1 MSSFAV
7 VTTFSPEGY
16 RVYGRRMIETFAKR
30 WPADV
35 PLYVYY
41 EGDKPADA
49 PQAVWRSLD
58 VDPDRAGFMTSHKD
72 APFDGKHLNYGQ
84 WPVTYCHK
92 VFAYTAAPR
101 LTDYM
106 IWLDGDT
113 ETFGPVTQDL
123 LERIAP
129 AHEQPASYLGRPW
142 WRHSETGF
150 ICFNL
155 RFPDFLDTVR
165 SIYTSGRIDELT
177 EQHDCAAF
185 DDARRSWEWDG
196 HRFRNLSSAGYGLE
210 VFEQTELAS
219 VMRHNKGASG
229 KMVAYGKDM
238 LPAVTPNPEALSAA
252 V

>member
-7 VTTFSPEGY
+7 VTTFSPKGY
-16 RVYGRRMIETFAKR
+16 RVYGRPMIETFAKH

-41 EGDKPADA
+41 EGETPADA
-49 PQAVWRSLD
+49 NPRAEWLSLD
-58 VDPDRAGFMTSHKD
+58 TDPDRSRFMAEHRD
-72 APFDGKHLNYGQ
+72 APYDGKHLNYGQ

-101 LTDYM
+101 LTDYL

-129 AHEQPASYLGRPW
+129 GREQPASYLGRPW

-155 RFPDFLDTVR
+155 RYPDFLNTLRAV
-165 SIYTSGRIDELT
+165 YTSGRVDQLP

-185 DDARRSWEWDG
+185 DDVRRRWEWDG
-196 HRFRNLSSAGYGLE
+196 HRFRNLSAKGFGLE
-210 VFEQTELAS
+210 VFEQTELAG
-219 VMRHNKGASG
+219 VMRHNKGAAS
-229 KMVAYGKDM
+229 KMVAYGRDM
-238 LPAVTPNPEALSAA
+238 LPPVEAISAA